1 MTGDLGDYRIQ
12 YCSDHPLLEILRHRH
27 GWNYDRDRVLWT
39 HHSVTKT
46 RMDALIEHMN
56 RNSNGRFE
64 AVKVDQ

>member
-1 MTGDLGDYRIQ
+1 MTDLGDYRIQ
-12 YCSDHPLLEILRHRH
+12 YCSDHPLLDALRNRP
-27 GWNYDRDRVLWT
+27 GWNERDRVLHT
-39 HHSVTKT
+39 HHGVTKA